1 MNTMRV
7 KGADTENEGWPLVIV
22 VDRITDIQKVD
33 EEHCEV
39 YLDNGRIVLVKEQL
53 NVLEARLSLAKDS
66 S

>member
-7 KGADTENEGWPLVIV
+7 KGAYTENGGWPLVVV

-33 EEHCEV
+33 EKHCEV
-39 YLDNGRIVLVKEQL
+39 YLDNGRVIKIKEQL
-53 NVLEARLSLAKDS
+53 NVLEARLSLAKGS